1 MLYVYYKYGDPYCG
15 FSGGSHGKMFRTD
28 RRSQRDG
35 GLRVYY
41 ACRCD
46 GCSNSSLEYDKPK
59 GMKKEEFEKLVEEAE
74 EKALIK
80 KEERKKKKEEKERI
94 EREKPIIGNLQSA
107 LREARLA

>member
-1 MLYVYYKYGDPYCG
+1 
-15 FSGGSHGKMFRTD
+15 
-28 RRSQRDG
+28 
-35 GLRVYY
+35 
-41 ACRCD
+41 
-46 GCSNSSLEYDKPK
+46 
-59 GMKKEEFEKLVEEAE
+59 MKREEFDKLVEESE

>member
-1 MLYVYYKYGDPYCG
+1 M
-15 FSGGSHGKMFRTD
+15 
-28 RRSQRDG
+28 
-35 GLRVYY
+35 YY

-59 GMKKEEFEKLVEEAE
+59 RMKREEFEKLVEEAE